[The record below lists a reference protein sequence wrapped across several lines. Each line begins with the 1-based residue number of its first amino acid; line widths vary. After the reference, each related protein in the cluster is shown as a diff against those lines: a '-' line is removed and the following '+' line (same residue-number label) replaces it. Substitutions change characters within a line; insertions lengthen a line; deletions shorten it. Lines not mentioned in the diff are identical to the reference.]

1 MGRGGAAPGGGR
13 GTALRRGAGQSE
25 GSGAAGAAAAARWW
39 GSLCS
44 PAMALPPPPRPR
56 SGYRRVSGHRGS
68 AGPGRARRTPG
79 APAGPAPP
87 RPPHGCREQ
96 RSRSRSGPQPRFS
109 ERQFRGRGSFNKSSS
124 GRASAASLRF
134 PRRTRKHGGTAVL
147 RRRGKRGYFDPCN
160 NKSSIQNRRSNGIHT
175 LRKLDMETMKK
186 CSQSD
191 WMKTQMNSSFSDE
204 FGCITDATDE
214 EQDDLPY
221 DGDVG
226 VTCKYN
232 NNSDN
237 LNDCTCT
244 KDISGI
250 LNLACSEDSKN
261 IKATANY
268 ETHPQP
274 EEFSRHHRDAIGT
287 TGISVEMP
295 GSEASFKK
303 ELPVGSFSKPD
314 SKEHLTNSKMSN
326 ILLRHFSKG
335 ELISTCQL
343 IECETIPETS
353 FTESID
359 DTVTKPEPSEQVKGP
374 LAHEHWATN
383 FEEYHL
389 EKHEEVNTGDKNQN
403 LLNENRCVSK
413 KPSTDKCGCRQ
424 ENSQLINE
432 NEDTHIFQNM
442 KEERAL
448 FKKTVSPHEL
458 KYGQGQAHYCLPD
471 SSEVDSEVEVPKRC
485 DNINSIP
492 ATERAKSFPIL
503 LSKSVI
509 VNNIL
514 ENKNYLNSA
523 EVESQEEMSIPE
535 LLQQLEM
542 LTQHADTQ
550 NHIDHLRL
558 NPKILPHSD
567 FPNASIAIYSG
578 DTGTSSEVFT
588 LHAPIPIQSTRG
600 LSKARLQCGTTAAA
614 AAAAGTVEA
623 HCLNPSNSL
632 PELTLGEKMSQILK
646 DQTDQLIKKVED
658 FSKHMTQETF
668 FLQDNYLGLNQL
680 KRYLDAL
687 ERNYLT
693 AREEHRNLQLQNYKD
708 KSINIGEFDPERK
721 VEGEIFRL
729 GMLLE
734 DIQEQT
740 DDSKR
745 NLSSLLTS
753 YESAHSSY
761 SLCESSVVSSIA
773 DPPERR
779 GIKTA
784 FLHKNDEGEKSQT
797 TDVTPQKNQVSLE
810 GNKCN
815 LCLHMLQ
822 KRAESTSRRE
832 TESLGKGGLL
842 ANKHSSNVM
851 RFLSPEEK
859 YAPEGLASHS
869 QGTLSKKFNADEE
882 SMKGNTNIQERKT
895 GTCSLFIQTKPTDL
909 SDTNLRLRCRCPRG
923 TRDQFKL
930 RNYKDSVQSSAL
942 CRNKSSGSSPYSQK
956 RISTQKAQKNEQPH
970 ELVNRLSERKN
981 FEAAKTCYSSTYD
994 KIILSHQ
1001 YLPSKTSARRKSAIN
1016 IRNRNANDSNANI
1029 LSSTLDH
1036 AIQTANSLKKA
1047 TERMVRAVSED
1058 LAKVKR
1064 KQL

>member
-1 MGRGGAAPGGGR
+1 
-13 GTALRRGAGQSE
+13 
-25 GSGAAGAAAAARWW
+25 
-39 GSLCS
+39 
-44 PAMALPPPPRPR
+44 
-56 SGYRRVSGHRGS
+56 
-68 AGPGRARRTPG
+68 
-79 APAGPAPP
+79 
-87 RPPHGCREQ
+87 
-96 RSRSRSGPQPRFS
+96 
-109 ERQFRGRGSFNKSSS
+109 
-124 GRASAASLRF
+124 
-134 PRRTRKHGGTAVL
+134 
-147 RRRGKRGYFDPCN
+147 
-160 NKSSIQNRRSNGIHT
+160 
-175 LRKLDMETMKK
+175 
-186 CSQSD
+186 
-191 WMKTQMNSSFSDE
+191 MNSSFSDE
-204 FGCITDATDE
+204 LGCITDATDE

-226 VTCKYN
+226 ITCKYN

-244 KDISGI
+244 KDSSGI
-250 LNLACSEDSKN
+250 LNLACSGDNKN
-261 IKATANY
+261 IKATANC

-274 EEFSRHHRDAIGT
+274 EEFSSHHRDAVGT
-287 TGISVEMP
+287 MGISVEMP

-303 ELPVGSFSKPD
+303 ELPVGSFSKLD

-326 ILLRHFSKG
+326 VLLHHFSKG

-359 DTVTKPEPSEQVKGP
+359 DTVNEPEPPEHIRGP
-374 LAHEHWATN
+374 LAHEQWAAN
-383 FEEYHL
+383 FEEYRL
-389 EKHEEVNTGDKNQN
+389 EKHEEVNTSDKNQN
-403 LLNENRCVSK
+403 LLNGNRCVSK
-413 KPSTDKCGCRQ
+413 KPISSTDKCGCRQ

-432 NEDTHIFQNM
+432 NEHTRIFQNM
-442 KEERAL
+442 KEESTL

-458 KYGQGQAHYCLPD
+458 KYGQGQAHCCLPD
-471 SSEVDSEVEVPKRC
+471 FSKVASEVKVPKRS
-485 DNINSIP
+485 DDINSVP
-492 ATERAKSFPIL
+492 TKSFPVL
-503 LSKSVI
+503 LSESEI
-509 VNNIL
+509 VNNTL
-514 ENKNYLNSA
+514 KNKNNFYSA
-523 EVESQEEMSIPE
+523 EIENREEMSIPE

-558 NPKILPHSD
+558 NPKILPQSD

-578 DTGTSSEVFT
+578 DTGMSSEVFT
-588 LHAPIPIQSTRG
+588 LCAPIPTQSTCG
-600 LSKARLQCGTTAAA
+600 LSKARLQCGTTASALPAA
-614 AAAAGTVEA
+614 DTAEA
-623 HCLNPSNSL
+623 RCRNPSNLL
-632 PELTLGEKMSQILK
+632 PELTLGEKLSQILK

-658 FSKHMTQETF
+658 FSKHMTQEVF
-668 FLQDNYLGLNQL
+668 FLQDNYLALNQL

-693 AREEHRNLQLQNYKD
+693 AREEHRNLQLQNHKD
-708 KSINIGEFDPERK
+708 KSINVGEFDPERK

-740 DDSKR
+740 DDSKC
-745 NLSSLLTS
+745 NFSSLLTS

-779 GIKTA
+779 GMETA
-784 FLHKNDEGEKSQT
+784 FLHKNNEGEKSQR
-797 TDVTPQKNQVSLE
+797 TDVIPQTNQFSLE

-815 LCLHMLQ
+815 LCLHTLQ

-832 TESLGKGGLL
+832 TEPLGRGGLL
-842 ANKHSSNVM
+842 AKKHSSNIM

-859 YAPEGLASHS
+859 YAAEHLASRS
-869 QGTLSKKFNADEE
+869 QGTLSQKLNDDEE

-895 GTCSLFIQTKPTDL
+895 GTCSFFIRRKPTDL
-909 SDTNLRLRCRCPRG
+909 SDTNLSSDSEDISASDSYNDSESKELVNCETESYKTFNTRLCGERKGLRCRRPRG
-923 TRDQFKL
+923 SRDHFKL
-930 RNYKDSVQSSAL
+930 RNYKESVQCCAL
-942 CRNKSSGSSPYSQK
+942 CRNKSSGSSSYSQK
-956 RISTQKAQKNEQPH
+956 RISTQKAQKNEQLH
-970 ELVNRLSERKN
+970 ELVNRLSERQN
-981 FEAAKTCYSSTYD
+981 FEAAKTCYSNTYD

-1001 YLPSKTSARRKSAIN
+1001 YLPSKKSAQSKSAIN
-1016 IRNRNANDSNANI
+1016 IRNRNANNSNANI

-1047 TERMVRAVSED
+1047 TERMVQAVSED